1 MQIEAGVFS
10 KLRKRIIYKLVS
22 QLFRINFTQP
32 FATSWPNYQNSTLKK
47 SISGKSIHIL
57 NDLMAYTYMATSQ
70 LLRGGAGEGRMW
82 GVKKKIY
89 FFGAPP
95 LACGHVLSYKV
106 FIYNSSSAQLTACLC
121 DLARYF
127 QTEHTVVIQ

>member
-89 FFGAPP
+89 FFWAPGP
-95 LACGHVLSYKV
+95 PPPSLWPCIML
-106 FIYNSSSAQLTACLC
+106 
-121 DLARYF
+121 
-127 QTEHTVVIQ
+127 